1 MMQYISR
8 NTKNV
13 VKNCLWFDH
22 FVTSTCKIHHARQNI
37 MHFYND
43 HQNDA
48 NVNCDYR
55 LLSRNYSNSENQS
68 IKVNQIHG
76 TIPLRGKGV
85 AIGQYAELQR
95 RFTVDD
101 VEQYSNLSGD
111 NNSLHQS
118 WNIDNIPAE
127 LQDHILL
134 EVDQSTI
141 MKNDSTTNSLF
152 TKVVVHGMLVSSIF
166 SCIFG
171 TLIPGAIY
179 LKQSLD
185 FRKPVHVNDPVVGC
199 VKITRIRHFPSR
211 GGLILTCETKIYAA
225 DNETKIYVRGEADV
239 LALSGEAKQ

>member
-1 MMQYISR
+1 
-8 NTKNV
+8 
-13 VKNCLWFDH
+13 
-22 FVTSTCKIHHARQNI
+22 
-37 MHFYND
+37 MHFYNAQ
-43 HQNDA
+43 QNDD

-55 LLSRNYSNSENQS
+55 LLARNYSHSENTF
-68 IKVNQIHG
+68 IKTNQIYG
-76 TIPLRGKGV
+76 NIPLRGKGV

-111 NNSLHQS
+111 NNSLHKS

-127 LQDHILL
+127 LEDQILL

-141 MKNDSTTNSLF
+141 MENDSTTTNILF
-152 TKVVVHGMLVSSIF
+152 TKIVVHGMLVSSIF

-171 TLIPGAIY
+171 TLIPGTIY

-185 FRKPVHVNDPVVGC
+185 FRKPVYVNDPVVGC
-199 VKITRIRHFPSR
+199 VTITRIRHFPSR

-239 LALSGEAKQ
+239 LALSGETKQ